1 MPTLCEQLPYD
12 RKKAVEYANYWAYRR
27 NPQYLDFS
35 GLGGN
40 CTNFVSQCLFA
51 GSGVM
56 NFTPTYGWYYITSE
70 DRTASW
76 TGVNYLFDFL
86 TQNQGDGP
94 YGSQVGLE
102 EIMPG
107 DVAQFANAEKT
118 FYHTVLITQVAQPR
132 SYAGV
137 LVAAHSND
145 ANCRPLDTY
154 PFYSV
159 RFIHI
164 EGVRRCPKETMSEH
178 QVPENAEGDSASQQE
193 NTPNPPSAFHRPI
206 F

>member
-1 MPTLCEQLPYD
+1 MAIICEQFPYD
-12 RKKAVEYANYWAYRR
+12 RGKAVAYAQYWAYRR
-27 NPQYLDFS
+27 NPDYLDFS
-35 GLGGN
+35 EIGGN

-56 NFTPTYGWYYITSE
+56 NFTPTYGWYYVSAE

-76 TGVNYLFDFL
+76 TGVEYLYNFL

-94 YGSQVGLE
+94 YGVPVPLLRVS
-102 EIMPG
+102 PG
-107 DVAQFANAEKT
+107 DVAQFSNEEGE
-118 FYHTVLITQVAQPR
+118 FYHTVLITYVPR
-132 SYAGV
+132 FPTLANV

-154 PFYSV
+154 PFSGV

-164 EGVRRCPKETMSEH
+164 EGVRRCREIPEQGETGN
-178 QVPENAEGDSASQQE
+178 PA
-193 NTPNPPSAFHRPI
+193 PPINPPSSYFRPI